1 MFLTD
6 AERAAMPQ
14 HAFRR
19 SAHMRLRRLSARDL
33 RAEVVVRMA
42 MMSERQLRA
51 MVEMMR
57 RLG

>member
-6 AERAAMPQ
+6 SELAAMPQ

-19 SAHMRLRRLSARDL
+19 SAHMRLRRLSAQDL
-33 RAEVVVRMA
+33 RAEVVARMA
-42 MMSERQLRA
+42 MMNERQLRA
-51 MVEMMR
+51 MVEMTR